1 MAKSAKSGRA
11 PAPAMVDD
19 PAKTNS
25 IIVGKSTKYEVL
37 DLHFANRHG
46 LVAGA
51 TGTGKTVTLQVL
63 AEGLSEAGVSVF
75 AADIKGDLSGI
86 AAAGEM
92 KDALVARAKGMGL
105 EYQPDQYPVIFW
117 DVFGE
122 QGHPIRATISEMG
135 PLLLSRLLQLNDTQE
150 GVLNIAFRIADE
162 QGLALLDLKD
172 LRAILG
178 YVADHASELQKEY
191 GNVSSATVGTVQRQ
205 LLVLENQGA
214 KSFFGE
220 PALDL
225 ADFLRTDR
233 DGRGFVNV
241 LAADKLIE
249 NPRLYGTFLLWL
261 LSELFEK
268 LPEVG
273 DPEKPKLVFFFDEAH
288 LLFNDAPKPL
298 LEKIEQVVRL
308 VRSKGVGV
316 YLVTQNPLD
325 VPETVLAQLSNRVQH
340 ALRAFTPRDQKSVRA
355 AADTFR
361 PNKDLDT
368 AKVITE
374 LGKGEALVSFLE
386 GNGVPSM
393 VERTM
398 IRPPSARIGPV
409 TPAERKAVIDKS
421 PMKGKYDTPV
431 DFGIGLRDPA
441 EAYAGYGGESGS
453 GTAGPGGAGWWW
465 IVGSDRW
472 RVWHHIRHQCSARYA
487 IVDGPAHEPRG
498 YALGHQS
505 RRRPDCRRSGQITR
519 WLDGRHHRSRNC
531 ARYFGRHSPPLTAVH
546 CGGMPPNLQKRRIKA
561 ISGARAL
568 SSLRLAA
575 QDVALSRRKQGFES
589 PRERQQN

>member
-86 AAAGEM
+86 AAAGEA

-431 DFGIGLRDPA
+431 DS
-441 EAYAGYGGESGS
+441 ESAYE
-453 GTAGPGGAGWWW
+453 
-465 IVGSDRW
+465 I
-472 RVWHHIRHQCSARYA
+472 
-487 IVDGPAHEPRG
+487 
-498 YALGHQS
+498 
-505 RRRPDCRRSGQITR
+505 
-519 WLDGRHHRSRNC
+519 
-531 ARYFGRHSPPLTAVH
+531 
-546 CGGMPPNLQKRRIKA
+546 LQKRMQGTAASPAPGQQGQAEQGGGGLLGQIGGVFGTIFGTNVPRGTRLSTGQRMSREVTRSVTNRVAGQIAADLGKSLGGSMGGTIGRA
-561 ISGARAL
+561 IVRGTL
-568 SSLRLAA
+568 GGILR
-575 QDVALSRRKQGFES
+575 R
-589 PRERQQN
+589 